1 MEKRRTLK
9 STAAMSRPMERGSS
23 QLLEVCQ
30 IHHLSKV
37 HCSLSSLD
45 GFVRIWSTDAIYNAP
60 DPAYSKPKQL
70 CSMSN
75 HSGTIHSVR
84 FSGTGKYLASGSDDR
99 IVCIYYI
106 DPSPPSEFATFGTL
120 ELPHWSAR
128 EMAHNSKQ
136 EAMKLHLW
144 KTGRSAG
151 D

>member
-1 MEKRRTLK
+1 ME
-9 STAAMSRPMERGSS
+9 SGSS
-23 QLLEVCQ
+23 QLLEVCWD
-30 IHHLSKV
+30 
-37 HCSLSSLD
+37 SLSDLRCISVDFFLID

-60 DPAYSKPKQL
+60 DPSYSKPKQL

-120 ELPHWSAR
+120 DRPCWSGKAT
-128 EMAHNSKQ
+128 ADNSNRKQ
-136 EAMKLHLW
+136 
-144 KTGRSAG
+144 
-151 D
+151 

>member
-1 MEKRRTLK
+1 MKY
-9 STAAMSRPMERGSS
+9 TAATSRLMERGLS
-23 QLLEVCQ
+23 QLPEVTATPLNVRKKFEVD
-30 IHHLSKV
+30 HFF
-37 HCSLSSLD
+37 LD

-60 DPAYSKPKQL
+60 DPSYSKPKQL

-120 ELPHWSAR
+120 DWPSSIR
-128 EMAHNSKQ
+128 RQKGSQGNRK
-136 EAMKLHLW
+136 
-144 KTGRSAG
+144 
-151 D
+151 

>member
-1 MEKRRTLK
+1 MEFF
-9 STAAMSRPMERGSS
+9 SDSRCIP
-23 QLLEVCQ
+23 VDF
-30 IHHLSKV
+30 V
-37 HCSLSSLD
+37 LD

-60 DPAYSKPKQL
+60 DPSYSKPRQL

-120 ELPHWSAR
+120 DWPCEGG
-128 EMAHNSKQ
+128 N
-136 EAMKLHLW
+136 
-144 KTGRSAG
+144 
-151 D
+151 